1 MGTEQANPP
10 DPSAPNAAERT
21 VGLFLDSLPFS
32 RYHAGI
38 VVVLGLVGMLEAYD
52 TALTGSLAVSVGKA
66 FSLAPYK
73 ELFVI
78 APTVGLIISL
88 FVTSIFISDRVSRKR
103 IVFIGITW
111 SSLFTLLTAFAPNA
125 PLLILGRFVSGFG
138 YGITLPAC
146 YPLAAELVPPKHR
159 ATFGSVYEVLLGLS
173 FVMTSVVG
181 IFVQG
186 FEGGWRMIPFIGGVF
201 LFVLPPLVQRV
212 VPESPRWLVG
222 AHRYEEANAVLRR
235 FAERSGRPLSEAP
248 ALQAPTAGNERAE
261 ASSGAHRTTR
271 FRQLF
276 EPGII
281 RGTAVAII
289 AWTCSL
295 VPYYIFSTLLPSVL
309 ESKGYAI
316 VASLGFS
323 ALIFAVSIPG
333 KIFNGYAMERFGRV
347 PTIVVSLL
355 ASVVGLL
362 IAIFVNNV
370 PGITVGE
377 IIIGLS
383 VLSAFPAIRTF
394 MTEQFP
400 TRLRG
405 RGYFFSE
412 WVGRLIAGIPIP
424 FLLAGHLD
432 KPNLIFG
439 VVIGFVVVG
448 AIGTAVLGTD
458 TRGRLELLARNRRD
472 VADVLDAGSPQ
483 QR

>member
-1 MGTEQANPP
+1 MGTEQANAP
-10 DPSAPNAAERT
+10 DSSAPDAAERT

-32 RYHAGI
+32 RYHVGI

-52 TALTGSLAVSVGKA
+52 TALTGSLAVSVGKE
-66 FSLAPYK
+66 FNLAPYK
-73 ELFVI
+73 ELFII

-88 FVTSIFISDRVSRKR
+88 FVTSVFISDRVSRKR

-125 PLLILGRFVSGFG
+125 PLLVLSRFVSGFG
-138 YGITLPAC
+138 YGMTLPAC

-159 ATFGSVYEVLLGLS
+159 ATFGSAYEVLLGLS

-181 IFVQG
+181 ILVEG
-186 FEGGWRMIPFIGGVF
+186 VHGGWRIIPFIGGVF
-201 LFVLPPLVQRV
+201 LVVLPPLVKYV
-212 VPESPRWLVG
+212 VPESPRWLVS
-222 AHRYEEANAVLRR
+222 AHRYEEANLVLRR
-235 FAERSGRPLSEAP
+235 FGQRSGRPLAQVPVLHAAAVDDERTDGYSEA
-248 ALQAPTAGNERAE
+248 
-261 ASSGAHRTTR
+261 SGTSR
-271 FRQLF
+271 FQQLF
-276 EPGII
+276 APEII
-281 RGTAVAII
+281 RGTALAII

-309 ESKGYAI
+309 ESRGYEI

-333 KIFNGYAMERFGRV
+333 KIFNGYAMERFGRG

-355 ASVVGLL
+355 ASVIGLL
-362 IAIFVNNV
+362 ITIFINSI
-370 PGITVGE
+370 PGIIVGE
-377 IIIGLS
+377 VIIGLS

-424 FLLAGHLD
+424 FLLAGHLNN
-432 KPNLIFG
+432 PNLIFG
-439 VVIGFVVVG
+439 VVIGFVVIG

-458 TRGRLELLARNRRD
+458 TRGRLEL
-472 VADVLDAGSPQ
+472 VADSRRSVPDALDTDTPQ